1 MHYHIINY
9 VLKSMGKGIILSK
22 NIYMP
27 WDGVKSN
34 QSHMF
39 LDCFWITAVDICD
52 ELSEE
57 N

>member
-1 MHYHIINY
+1 
-9 VLKSMGKGIILSK
+9 
-22 NIYMP
+22 MP

-39 LDCFWITAVDICD
+39 LDCLDYSRRYCD
-52 ELSEE
+52 ELNEE